1 MAAQR
6 DDQAIGARNLIV
18 AQLGND
24 IALLDAGLGGRTV
37 LDDACHVRAAIG
49 AQLVSASIERV
60 DARKRGAQVRMN
72 RRLAVDDLVGNVL
85 GIVNGNGKAHA
96 RAGAR
101 VALDERVDT
110 HQLTVVVNERAAGV
124 ARVDGGIGL
133 DHVGIDGVTVGR
145 AHGRGAIQRR
155 HDTRGDRLLVA
166 ERRADRHDPLAHVE
180 LGRVADLDR
189 RELRGVSILEL
200 DDG

>member
-6 DDQAIGARNLIV
+6 DDQAVGACNLVV

-24 IALLDAGLGGRTV
+24 IALLDASLGGGTV
-37 LDDACHVRAAIG
+37 LDDARHVRTAIG
-49 AQLVSASIERV
+49 AQLVGAGVERV

-85 GIVNGNGKAHA
+85 SVVNGNSKANT

-101 VALDERVDT
+101 IALDERVDT
-110 HQLTVVVNERAAGV
+110 HKLAIVVDERAAGV

-145 AHGRGAIQRR
+145 AHGR
-155 HDTRGDRLLVA
+155 
-166 ERRADRHDPLAHVE
+166 
-180 LGRVADLDR
+180 
-189 RELRGVSILEL
+189 
-200 DDG
+200 